1 MSCITPMTL
10 TPKSSSNA
18 WNETHRSQMG
28 LAELAWFGSIGH
40 PTRATPQRVGQ
51 QRAITQQPPT
61 GWEPATSGL
70 GSAQAGSRWGWAEPQ
85 TQPPM
90 VASTPA
96 APHAWPAMPTPTTGL
111 TPAPMWPA
119 TASHRAAPSDG
130 ASSRALTAPA
140 ARSAAPI
147 AIMETTSERA
157 HAIVEGAAPGLAQT
171 IAEAAQLLG
180 RDESVIWAEAAREW
194 LSHHLGLVAIGPD
207 DAHDDPP
214 PTAPAAA
221 VAVMT
226 RRTNRCWSAI
236 DALLADL
243 RAPAA

>member
-1 MSCITPMTL
+1 MSCIAPMTL
-10 TPKSSSNA
+10 TPRSSSNA
-18 WNETHRSQMG
+18 WNETHRSQLG
-28 LAELAWFGSIGH
+28 LAELSWFGRVGL
-40 PTRATPQRVGQ
+40 PTRAAPQQIIPQRV
-51 QRAITQQPPT
+51 ITQQAPAE
-61 GWEPATSGL
+61 WEPATHGL

-90 VASTPA
+90 VASLPA
-96 APHAWPAMPTPTTGL
+96 TSQGWARPLAPHAWPGTPTAASAL
-111 TPAPMWPA
+111 APTWPA
-119 TASHRAAPSDG
+119 TTTRRAAPSDG
-130 ASSRALTAPA
+130 ASAITRRQEPSSAPNV
-140 ARSAAPI
+140 I
-147 AIMETTSERA
+147 AEST
-157 HAIVEGAAPGLAQT
+157 APGLAVA

-180 RDESVIWAEAAREW
+180 RDESAIWAEAAREW
-194 LSHHLGLVAIGPD
+194 LGHHLGLVAIGAD

-226 RRTNRCWSAI
+226 RRASRCWSAI